1 MKEKTLIFIT
11 VAVISVA
18 FLVAVSTGLYTVRYI
33 KDWKSKEEVIRE
45 ETKKAEEEA
54 KKTEYVY
61 TDEESLDYV
70 SRLYGE
76 AELIDS
82 VYVTEP
88 EPKRTC
94 TFRDVKHGFEYTL
107 TSYKGYNDL
116 FFPSYGTA
124 LDSDYREKLTADL
137 EENIKPV
144 LENEGIVL
152 FYDED
157 PEEYVE
163 NRITAYSYRQDTIVT
178 PYSLL
183 DECDRKIELA
193 IYNYDSSLVEYAHNA
208 RFFDDYLRDDEEIE
222 DNAEEIEDN
231 EDTISYPTAVE
242 DLGIDPTELGG
253 GCAPIE
259 D

>member
-1 MKEKTLIFIT
+1 MKKASNIIIPAAITIF
-11 VAVISVA
+11 A
-18 FLVAVSTGLYTVRYI
+18 FFCTFILVPFTALYFEI
-33 KDWKSKEEVIRE
+33 KSQKEEKVTAQNINSVKDE
-45 ETKKAEEEA
+45 S
-54 KKTEYVY
+54 EYVY
-61 TDEESLDYV
+61 SDEESLKYV
-70 SRLYGE
+70 NYLYGE
-76 AELIDS
+76 AELINS

-88 EPKRTC
+88 EPKRIC

-137 EENIKPV
+137 EKNIKPV
-144 LENEGIVL
+144 LEKDGIEL

-163 NRITAYSYRQDTIVT
+163 NKITAYSYRKDTIVT

-193 IYNYDSSLVEYAHNA
+193 IYNYDPSLVEYAHNVW
-208 RFFDDYLRDDEEIE
+208 FFDEYR
-222 DNAEEIEDN
+222 EEIEDN
-231 EDTISYPTAVE
+231 EDNEETNEDSDEDTIQYPIAVE